1 MTLLEKHVK
10 LKRKII
16 FTKVVIHI
24 KKKKINQ

>member
-16 FTKVVIHI
+16 FTKEVVHI